1 MVPETLGLRAL
12 QHRSTAALVTVA
24 AGVALLG
31 LGLGYRYF
39 RRPEKAVR
47 VGVVSKLLIHP
58 LKSGKA
64 VKVELAEVNE
74 IGLKY
79 GELRDR

>member
-1 MVPETLGLRAL
+1 MILEAPGLSAL
-12 QHRSTAALVTVA
+12 LRSSTAAFVTAA
-24 AGVALLG
+24 AGVAALV
-31 LGLGYRYF
+31 LGLGYRYL
-39 RRPEKAVR
+39 RRPERAVR

-64 VKVELAEVNE
+64 FRVELAEVHE

>member
-1 MVPETLGLRAL
+1 MILEAPTLSAL
-12 QHRSTAALVTVA
+12 LHSSTAALVTVV
-24 AGVALLG
+24 AGVAALG
-31 LGLGYRYF
+31 LGLGYRYL

-64 VKVELAEVNE
+64 LGVELAEVHE